1 MDVRGD
7 WLWGCGIAGFPAGWV
22 FGTRGKSHQG
32 YNRSVLHGARRTPA
46 AVPAAGASK
55 NRDWQLAK
63 PYFKEKL

>member
-1 MDVRGD
+1 MRSVFMV
-7 WLWGCGIAGFPAGWV
+7 GFPS
-22 FGTRGKSHQG
+22 FGFRDFSVSGYTRM
-32 YNRSVLHGARRTPA
+32 VLHGARRTPA

>member
-1 MDVRGD
+1 MV
-7 WLWGCGIAGFPAGWV
+7 GFPS
-22 FGTRGKSHQG
+22 FGFRDFSVSGYTRM
-32 YNRSVLHGARRTPA
+32 VLHGARRTPA